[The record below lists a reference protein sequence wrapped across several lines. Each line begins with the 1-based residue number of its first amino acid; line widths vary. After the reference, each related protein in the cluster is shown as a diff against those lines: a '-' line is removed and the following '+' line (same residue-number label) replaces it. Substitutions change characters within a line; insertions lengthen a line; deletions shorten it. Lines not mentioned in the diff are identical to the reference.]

1 MPKYEKTNT
10 GFLIRISLYLYAR
23 AAVIKALY
31 TYRDRYLI
39 YYELNNDELIIF
51 FEPIHSDVPDMKT
64 EISNIYRDLDF
75 QMLRYDT
82 MKNSKEIRELL
93 VGRALYATCIEPDHE
108 VLDSAGAEL
117 NDSWEEDGQRLF
129 SSWSSEL
136 TE

>member
-31 TYRDRYLI
+31 AYRDRYLI
-39 YYELNNDELIIF
+39 YYELDTDELIVF
-51 FEPIHSDVPDMKT
+51 FEPTHSEMPDIKE

-82 MKNSKEIRELL
+82 MKTSKEIRELL
-93 VGRALYATCIEPDHE
+93 IGRALYATCIEPDHE
-108 VLDSAGAEL
+108 ILDSANPEL
-117 NDSWEEDGQRLF
+117 DDSWKEDAQSLF
-129 SSWSSEL
+129 SSWSSEI